1 MTTILFLAE
10 WALRSS
16 VLILMGALLLRML
29 GVKDASIRLA
39 AWIAVLC
46 GSLAIPGLNIL
57 LPSVMPNVVPRIPLA
72 VMQTAARQAEATRV
86 VQDDDLGSGGRRQD
100 RLSHQHVQI
109 SAAVSQ
115 PGGAVGSKP
124 FDWARAA
131 VGIYMLV
138 AVALL
143 LRLCLGLAMSRRLLG
158 NSRATGRRTAGIEIR
173 ESDTVTAPVALGM
186 VRSVIVLPGDWREWD
201 GAKLEAVLAHECSH
215 VRRKDPAVQL
225 LSAIHRALLWH
236 SPLSWFL
243 HRRIVRVAEEA
254 SDDAAVSA
262 MRDRAS
268 YAEVLLEFMQ
278 RGVRGGNWQGVA
290 MARYGRPDERIHRI
304 LEGTGF
310 SRGVPRWS
318 LAAILTL
325 GLPLVY
331 LAASARTQVAG
342 VAPVAASKAETAPF
356 SHGSAT
362 KTPEAAVEQVTG
374 ATSEPP
380 KSVAATAQAAAV
392 DAQAASAAGPAQ
404 AAATAQAAS
413 AAAKG
418 PHHGIR
424 HYMVVSG
431 SSMSGSWDSDDRMD
445 EERLREK
452 FGSKFAWFRQGGNDY
467 IVTDAGVLAELEQ
480 AMEPQKEVNRMQH
493 GVNDQQAEVNKHQAG
508 VNRAQGDVNAIQASV
523 NRRQHLINELQAA
536 KGDDD
541 LIRKLEATLAELKA
555 QKGEP
560 NDQEAAN
567 RAQAKVNQLQARVN
581 EEQGKVNEQQHKVN
595 EEQRRVSARVDGRV
609 EEILDSAVRRR
620 LVQQMP

>member
-1 MTTILFLAE
+1 
-10 WALRSS
+10 
-16 VLILMGALLLRML
+16 
-29 GVKDASIRLA
+29 
-39 AWIAVLC
+39 
-46 GSLAIPGLNIL
+46 
-57 LPSVMPNVVPRIPLA
+57 
-72 VMQTAARQAEATRV
+72 MQTAVRQAEAPRV

-100 RLSHQHVQI
+100 RLPHQHVQI
-109 SAAVSQ
+109 SEAASRRN
-115 PGGAVGSKP
+115 GGVVAKP

-131 VGIYMLV
+131 VGIYILV
-138 AVALL
+138 AGALL

-158 NSRATGRRTAGIEIR
+158 KSRATGRRTAGIEIR
-173 ESDTVTAPVALGM
+173 ESDAVAAPVALGI

-215 VRRKDPAVQL
+215 VRRKDPAVQF

-262 MRDRAS
+262 MPDRAS

-278 RGVRGGNWQGVA
+278 RGVRSGNWQGVA

-304 LEGTGF
+304 LEGTGL
-310 SRGVPRWS
+310 SRGVTRWS
-318 LAAILTL
+318 VAAILTL
-325 GLPLVY
+325 GLPVVY
-331 LAASARTQVAG
+331 LAAAARTQVAG
-342 VAPVAASKAETAPF
+342 VAPIARSKAETAPLRF
-356 SHGSAT
+356 ANFDHGSAT
-362 KTPEAAVEQVTG
+362 KTPEAAAEQVAG
-374 ATSEPP
+374 ASSEAPE
-380 KSVAATAQAAAV
+380 SVAATAQAAAV
-392 DAQAASAAGPAQ
+392 EAQAAAPARPAQ
-404 AAATAQAAS
+404 AATAQVE
-413 AAAKG
+413 G

-431 SSMSGSWDSDDRMD
+431 SSMSGSWDSGDRMD

-452 FGSKFAWFRQGGNDY
+452 FGSKFAWFRQSGNEY
-467 IVTDAGVLAELEQ
+467 IVTDAGVLGELEQ
-480 AMEPQKEVNRMQH
+480 AMAPQKEVNRMQH
-493 GVNDQQAEVNKHQAG
+493 GVNDQQAEVNKHQAE
-508 VNRAQGDVNAIQASV
+508 VNRAQSGVNTIQGAV

-567 RAQAKVNQLQARVN
+567 RAQAKVNEMQARVN

-595 EEQRRVSARVDGRV
+595 EEQGRVSAKVDGRI

-620 LVQQMP
+620 LAQQMP

>member
-1 MTTILFLAE
+1 MTMILFLAE

-16 VLILMGALLLRML
+16 VLILTGALLLRML

-46 GSLAIPGLNIL
+46 GSLAIPVINIL
-57 LPSVMPNVVPRIPLA
+57 LPSVMPNVLPNVPLA
-72 VMQTAARQAEATRV
+72 VMQTAARPVEALGV
-86 VQDDDLGSGGRRQD
+86 VREAVPALISEAASRRD
-100 RLSHQHVQI
+100 GV
-109 SAAVSQ
+109 
-115 PGGAVGSKP
+115 VGSKP
-124 FDWARAA
+124 FDWALAA

-138 AVALL
+138 AGALL

-173 ESDTVTAPVALGM
+173 ESDAVAAPVALGI

-304 LEGTGF
+304 LEGTAL
-310 SRGVPRWS
+310 SRGVTRWS
-318 LAAILTL
+318 VAAILVL
-325 GLPLVY
+325 GLPVVY
-331 LAASARTQVAG
+331 LAAAARTQVAAVEPIEG
-342 VAPVAASKAETAPF
+342 SKADTAPF
-356 SHGSAT
+356 GHGSAT
-362 KTPEAAVEQVTG
+362 KTPEAA
-374 ATSEPP
+374 ATFEAPE
-380 KSVAATAQAAAV
+380 SVAATVQSASAAAPVAQVAAV
-392 DAQAASAAGPAQ
+392 DAQAAGAAVPAQ
-404 AAATAQAAS
+404 AAATAQAGS
-413 AAAKG
+413 AAAEG
-418 PHHGIR
+418 QHHGIR
-424 HYMVVSG
+424 RYMVVSG
-431 SSMSGSWDSDDRMD
+431 STMSGSWDSGDGMNQ
-445 EERLREK
+445 EGLREK

-493 GVNDQQAEVNKHQAG
+493 GVNDQQAEVNKYQAD
-508 VNRAQGDVNAIQASV
+508 VNRAQGDVNAIQAAV

-555 QKGEP
+555 QKGEA

-567 RAQAKVNQLQARVN
+567 RAQAKVNEMQARVN

-595 EEQRRVSARVDGRV
+595 EEQGRVSAKMDGRI